1 MAMPTF
7 PVPMKTVRAQLG
19 ARLQASLREQW
30 ESEGQIPESD
40 GKAMK
45 ALVDRFTGQ
54 QGCRLCMGATH
65 NSEGCCS
72 AERQAGGQCFS
83 SVGLQALCCC
93 QTMRVATVLTP
104 ICSCVSSASA
114 QLQV

>member
-1 MAMPTF
+1 MAMPTS

-40 GKAMK
+40 SKAMK

-65 NSEGCCS
+65 NFEGCCS
-72 AERQAGGQCFS
+72 ADRQAGGQCFS
-83 SVGLQALCCC
+83 SVGLQAICCR
-93 QTMRVATVLTP
+93 QTLIVATVLTP
-104 ICSCVSSASA
+104 ICSCMFSASA
-114 QLQV
+114 HLEA